1 MTKTTEAQKRAN
13 AKYDKEN
20 TIRKMLK
27 LNKNTDKD
35 IIQYLNTLP
44 NFQGEIKRLIRR
56 EIAEIKQAEQAYD
69 NEYDEDGFWTG
80 YSE

>member
-1 MTKTTEAQKRAN
+1 MTKTTEAQKKAN

-20 TIRKMLK
+20 TIQKMIK

-44 NFQGEIKRLIRR
+44 NFQGEIKRLLRK
-56 EIAEIKQAEQAYD
+56 EMAEIKKTEEAYN
-69 NEYDEDGFWTG
+69 NEYDSDGFWVG

>member
-13 AKYDKEN
+13 AKYDKKN
-20 TIRKMLK
+20 TVQKMIK

-56 EIAEIKQAEQAYD
+56 EIAEIKQTEEAYND
-69 NEYDEDGFWTG
+69 EYDEDGFWVG

>member
-1 MTKTTEAQKRAN
+1 MTKTTEAQKKAN

-20 TIRKMLK
+20 TTKKMIK
-27 LNKNTDKD
+27 LNKNTDAD

-56 EIAEIKQAEQAYD
+56 EIAEIKATEEAYND
-69 NEYDEDGFWTG
+69 EYDEDGFWTG

>member
-1 MTKTTEAQKRAN
+1 MTKTTEAQKKAN

-20 TIRKMLK
+20 TVKKIIK

-56 EIAEIKQAEQAYD
+56 ELAEIKATEEAYN
-69 NEYDEDGFWTG
+69 NEYDEDGFWAG

>member
-20 TIRKMLK
+20 TIQKMIK

-44 NFQGEIKRLIRR
+44 NMQGEIKRLIRK
-56 EIAEIKQAEQAYD
+56 EMAEIKQAEEAYND
-69 NEYDEDGFWTG
+69 EYDEDGFWAG

>member
-20 TIRKMLK
+20 TIQKMIK
-27 LNKNTDKD
+27 LNKNTDAD

-56 EIAEIKQAEQAYD
+56 EIAEIKATEEAYND
-69 NEYDEDGFWTG
+69 EYDEDGFWTG

>member
-1 MTKTTEAQKRAN
+1 MTKTTEAQKKAN

-20 TIRKMLK
+20 TIKKMLK
-27 LNKNTDKD
+27 LNKNTDAD

-56 EIAEIKQAEQAYD
+56 EIAEIKATEEAYN

>member
-20 TIRKMLK
+20 TIQKMIK

-44 NFQGEIKRLIRR
+44 NFQGEIKRLIRK
-56 EIAEIKQAEQAYD
+56 EMAEIKATEKAYND
-69 NEYDEDGFWTG
+69 EYDEDGFWTG

>member
-20 TIRKMLK
+20 TTKKMLK
-27 LNKNTDKD
+27 LNKNTDAD

-56 EIAEIKQAEQAYD
+56 EIAEIKASEKAYND
-69 NEYDEDGFWTG
+69 EYDEDGFWIG

>member
-20 TIRKMLK
+20 TIQKMIK

-44 NFQGEIKRLIRR
+44 NMQGEIKRLIRR
-56 EIAEIKQAEQAYD
+56 EIAEIKASEKAYN
-69 NEYDEDGFWTG
+69 NEYDDDGFWTG

>member
-1 MTKTTEAQKRAN
+1 MTKTTEAQKKAN

-20 TIRKMLK
+20 TIKKMIK
-27 LNKNTDKD
+27 LNKNTDAD

-56 EIAEIKQAEQAYD
+56 EIAEIKATEEAYN
-69 NEYDEDGFWTG
+69 NEYDEDGFWVG